1 LYLKELQEKI
11 TNWICTSSS
20 SIDVIKKKSVLHL
33 LLTFLQG
40 DQGDPVGGGFLRTNV
55 RFKDSRGGRII
66 KGPGIP
72 GGVKSRD
79 LSS

>member
-1 LYLKELQEKI
+1 MKELQEKF
-11 TNWICTSSS
+11 TNCICASSS
-20 SIDVIKKKSVLHL
+20 SIDVIEKNSVLHL

-40 DQGDPVGGGFLRTNV
+40 YQGDPVGGGFLRTNV

-66 KGPGIP
+66 KGSGIP
-72 GGVKSRD
+72 VGVKSRD